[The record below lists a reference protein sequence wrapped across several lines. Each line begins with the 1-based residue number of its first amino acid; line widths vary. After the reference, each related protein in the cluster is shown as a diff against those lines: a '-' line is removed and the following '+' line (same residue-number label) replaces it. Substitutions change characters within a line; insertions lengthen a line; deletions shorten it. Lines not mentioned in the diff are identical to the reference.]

1 MRRALT
7 HVTALGPALA
17 PAVVLVLASAS
28 PARGA
33 APAASGTVQGA
44 VVPPAAV
51 EAPPLAYAGFV
62 PPTPNPILPLKQ
74 YDPLPEC
81 IVYLDGAAAPPEAS
95 QPPHGPVTWQ
105 LGNHAFMPPILP
117 VISGSQVEISNVGQE
132 THVLYSPSQPGL
144 IPKEPIGRDGSRTV
158 TASGKDVAIAIQS
171 KGSPHLVGR
180 IVPLPTR
187 YFTRLD
193 RNGKFKIENVPSGRW
208 TVKVW
213 YRDGWLNLPAKTID
227 VPGKGDVRID
237 LTTEALAGKPT
248 TPLPGKN

>member
-1 MRRALT
+1 MPPL
-7 HVTALGPALA
+7 ALA
-17 PAVVLVLASAS
+17 SIVLASGLAPGAS
-28 PARGA
+28 A
-33 APAASGTVQGA
+33 APPTAVTVQGA

-62 PPTPNPILPLKQ
+62 PPTPNPILPLRQ

-81 IVYLDGAAAPPEAS
+81 IVYLDGAAAPPEAA

-132 THVLYSPSQPGL
+132 THVLYSPTQPGL

-158 TASGKDVAIAIQS
+158 TASGKDLAIPIQA
-171 KGSPHLVGR
+171 KGSPHLIGR

-187 YFTRLD
+187 YFARPD
-193 RNGKFKIENVPSGRW
+193 RNGKFKIENVPAGRW

-213 YRDGWLNLPAKTID
+213 YRDGWLGLPAKTID

-237 LTTEALAGKPT
+237 LTSDALAGKPT
-248 TPLPGKN
+248 TPMPGPN